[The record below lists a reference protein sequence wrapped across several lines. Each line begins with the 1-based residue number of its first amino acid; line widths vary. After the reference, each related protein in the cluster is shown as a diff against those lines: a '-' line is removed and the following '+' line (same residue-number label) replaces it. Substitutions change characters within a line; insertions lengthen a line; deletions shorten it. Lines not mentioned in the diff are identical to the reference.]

1 MHVHRP
7 CANVGE
13 EYQTDNGPRKV
24 EALEHDSGWRGES
37 SCLSKALG
45 LRSEE
50 EMSESTF
57 NSLSAKLLS
66 GALGVKPQ
74 KILLLLEN
82 RQ

>member
-1 MHVHRP
+1 
-7 CANVGE
+7 
-13 EYQTDNGPRKV
+13 
-24 EALEHDSGWRGES
+24 
-37 SCLSKALG
+37 
-45 LRSEE
+45 
-50 EMSESTF
+50 MSESTF